1 METAAIIE
9 LISTLGFPIACVIA
23 MAFFIYKIYKRSE
36 TREDELRNEI
46 RENQAINAEAIKT
59 LALYAERLDTIQ
71 NDVETIKED
80 IAIIMTK

>member
-1 METAAIIE
+1 METAGIIE

-36 TREDELRNEI
+36 TREDELRDEI
-46 RENQAINAEAIKT
+46 KENQLINAEAIKT

-80 IAIIMTK
+80 ITVLMSK